1 MATATPPKTPTD
13 PTEPLSNKN
22 QEAFA
27 QMVAS
32 GLAYHKAYAA
42 AGFKAKNTTTAT
54 SLSCR
59 MLSNDIVNARVSH
72 LRKGYDQVFAVE
84 ITRKAIGNIT
94 DRVERIKGYG
104 LQLQLLLELMAERAA
119 DPLNQDVPGIRT
131 GNVVVSMKF
140 DKDGNVIQRE
150 AKADMAVQDMIL
162 KVKKQAAIELRQW
175 VEQQGGPPPIDPRE
189 MTPEQLD
196 LWMNYFAGLDPTGY
210 KAAVATLGLPE
221 PVGEVIESKG
231 DKSEPVKVDPFA

>member
-1 MATATPPKTPTD
+1 MATATPPETVLD
-13 PTEPLSNKN
+13 PTQALENKKH
-22 QEAFA
+22 EALV

-32 GLAYHKAYAA
+32 GVPAYKSYTAV
-42 AGFKAKNTTTAT
+42 GFKAKTDSAAGTMA
-54 SLSCR
+54 SEILLR
-59 MLSNDIVNARVSH
+59 PDVNARLTH
-72 LRKGYDQVFAVE
+72 LRKGYDQQFALE
-84 ITRKAIGNIT
+84 ISRKVISNIT
-94 DRVERIKGYG
+94 DRVERVKGYA
-104 LQLQLLLELMAERAA
+104 LRRQLLLELMAERAQ
-119 DPLNQDVPGIRT
+119 DPLNQDIPGIRT
-131 GNVVVSMKF
+131 GTLIVSIKL
-140 DKDGNVIQRE
+140 DGKGRVIQRE
-150 AKADMAVQDMIL
+150 VKTDTAMLKHIL
-162 KVKKQAAIELRQW
+162 EIEKQAAIELRQW